1 MTGAFGW
8 HMSMFQ
14 LFLRASTDNTFK
26 LPRADLDFKAR
37 DAKVDRVRVSSILE
51 AIDGALLAAEN
62 ERPVIRRRLED
73 ALARAAVTLGNG
85 TDEYLERDAVDT
97 HYQNLLSKEICNAE
111 RRLNELADT
120 IAHFQSLKAAMLTRF
135 PDLSAR

>member
-1 MTGAFGW
+1 
-8 HMSMFQ
+8 
-14 LFLRASTDNTFK
+14 
-26 LPRADLDFKAR
+26 
-37 DAKVDRVRVSSILE
+37 VRSILE
-51 AIDGALLAAEN
+51 AIDGALLEAES

-85 TDEYLERDAVDT
+85 ADEYLERDAVDT
-97 HYQNLLSKEICNAE
+97 HYQNLLSVEICNAE

-120 IAHFQSLKAAMLTRF
+120 IAHYQSLKTAMLTKF

>member
-8 HMSMFQ
+8 AHTSMFQ
-14 LFLRASTDNTFK
+14 FFLRASTVNTFK
-26 LPRADLDFKAR
+26 LPRANLDFKAR
-37 DAKVDRVRVSSILE
+37 DAEIDRVRVSSILD
-51 AIDGALLAAEN
+51 AIDRALLEAEN
-62 ERPVIRRRLED
+62 EQPVLRRRLED

-85 TDEYLERDAVDT
+85 TDEYLERDA
-97 HYQNLLSKEICNAE
+97 HYQNLLSIEISNAE

-135 PDLSAR
+135 PDPSER

>member
-1 MTGAFGW
+1 
-8 HMSMFQ
+8 MFQ
-14 LFLRASTDNTFK
+14 LFLRASPDNYFK

-37 DAKVDRVRVSSILE
+37 DAEIDRIRLSSILE
-51 AIDGALLAAEN
+51 AIDDALLGAKN
-62 ERPVIRRRLED
+62 ERPVLRQRLED

-85 TDEYLERDAVDT
+85 TDEYLERDARDT
-97 HYQNLLSKEICNAE
+97 HHQNLLSIEISNAE

-135 PDLSAR
+135 PDLRAR